1 MSLSLMQLSLGIA
14 DLQANGLI
22 DHFFCHHNYQG
33 QGVGKAL
40 MNHVLEIGE
49 VQGIKLFF
57 SEVRITTKPFY
68 EHFGFEVAK
77 AQEVEIR
84 GQILRNFVMEKYS

>member
-1 MSLSLMQLSLGIA
+1 
-14 DLQANGLI
+14 LQANGLI

-40 MNHVLEIGE
+40 MNHVLDIGKQ
-49 VQGIKLFF
+49 QGINRFF
-57 SEVRITTKPFY
+57 SEVSITAKPFY